1 MAQFNS
7 TMVTSKISSSPGDS
21 PHPSLD
27 SSGLVPAVVMS
38 ICFLMGFPGN
48 VAVIILKPNWENMS
62 SLSQSLM
69 LSLAV
74 SDLLCL
80 VTLPLWIYSY
90 LYGWTFRLVGC
101 KIITYFVYCSLYT
114 SLLTLTVLSVQR
126 YLQVVHLQRSLNRVR
141 AKMLLLPLWL
151 ASMILSTPALV
162 FRQLSE
168 DQRWTTC
175 SNQYSFEGGWMAKRM
190 AVVMSETLV
199 GFVSLSVIVFSY
211 INLYRKVS
219 RAVLFNNPQTTRLIT
234 SITRS
239 LNQVRARKLL
249 VPLWLSAMT
258 LSTPALLA
266 QQLLEVDQQ
275 RTYCRPQYSS
285 EGQRMAVLLTEALV
299 GFVSLSIIVFSY
311 ISLYRKVNRAAFFN
325 NPQTTRLITSIIV
338 TFVVLWVPYFVI
350 DVLGVA
356 AISLKNEALLTF
368 CEDSWITAGALTFV
382 NGAVNPL
389 LYAFTSDRLSKI
401 IAQNLPESR
410 DITAEPAS

>member
-7 TMVTSKISSSPGDS
+7 TMVTSNMSSSPGDS

-27 SSGLVPAVVMS
+27 SRGLVPAVVMS

-48 VAVIILKPNWENMS
+48 IAVIILKPNWENMS

-80 VTLPLWIYSY
+80 VTLPLWIYSF

-175 SNQYSFEGGWMAKRM
+175 SNQYSFEGQRM
-190 AVVMSETLV
+190 AVVLSETLV

-234 SITRS
+234 SIT
-239 LNQVRARKLL
+239 V
-249 VPLWLSAMT
+249 T
-258 LSTPALLA
+258 L
-266 QQLLEVDQQ
+266 
-275 RTYCRPQYSS
+275 
-285 EGQRMAVLLTEALV
+285 
-299 GFVSLSIIVFSY
+299 
-311 ISLYRKVNRAAFFN
+311 
-325 NPQTTRLITSIIV
+325 
-338 TFVVLWVPYFVI
+338 VVLWAPYLVI
-350 DVLGVA
+350 NVISMA
-356 AISLKNEALLTF
+356 AISLKNEGLLKF
-368 CEDSWITAGALTFV
+368 CDDIRRTVAAIIFV
-382 NGAVNPL
+382 NSALNPL
-389 LYAFTSDRLSKI
+389 LYAFTSNRLSSLCHKS
-401 IAQNLPESR
+401 AQLFIQKFRFSPTMST
-410 DITAEPAS
+410 DLTAGEATQ

>member
-234 SITRS
+234 SIT
-239 LNQVRARKLL
+239 V
-249 VPLWLSAMT
+249 T
-258 LSTPALLA
+258 L
-266 QQLLEVDQQ
+266 
-275 RTYCRPQYSS
+275 
-285 EGQRMAVLLTEALV
+285 
-299 GFVSLSIIVFSY
+299 
-311 ISLYRKVNRAAFFN
+311 
-325 NPQTTRLITSIIV
+325 
-338 TFVVLWVPYFVI
+338 VVLWAPYLVI
-350 DVLGVA
+350 NVISMA
-356 AISLKNEALLTF
+356 AISLKNEGLLKF
-368 CEDSWITAGALTFV
+368 CDDSRRTVAAIIFV
-382 NGAVNPL
+382 NSALNPL
-389 LYAFTSDRLSKI
+389 LYAFTSNRLSSLCHKA
-401 IAQNLPESR
+401 AQLFIQKFRFSQTMST
-410 DITAEPAS
+410 DLTAGDATQ

>member
-7 TMVTSKISSSPGDS
+7 TMVTSNISSSPGDS

-27 SSGLVPAVVMS
+27 SRGLVPAVVMS

-48 VAVIILKPNWENMS
+48 IAVIIFKPNWENMS

-80 VTLPLWIYSY
+80 VTLPLWIYSF

-101 KIITYFVYCSLYT
+101 KIITYFVYCSLYA

-126 YLQVVHLQRSLNRVR
+126 YLQVIHLQRSLNRVR

-175 SNQYSFEGGWMAKRM
+175 SNQYSFEGQRM
-190 AVVMSETLV
+190 AVVLSETLV

-219 RAVLFNNPQTTRLIT
+219 QAVLFNNPQTTRLIT
-234 SITRS
+234 SIT
-239 LNQVRARKLL
+239 V
-249 VPLWLSAMT
+249 T
-258 LSTPALLA
+258 L
-266 QQLLEVDQQ
+266 
-275 RTYCRPQYSS
+275 
-285 EGQRMAVLLTEALV
+285 
-299 GFVSLSIIVFSY
+299 
-311 ISLYRKVNRAAFFN
+311 
-325 NPQTTRLITSIIV
+325 
-338 TFVVLWVPYFVI
+338 VVLWAPYLVI
-350 DVLGVA
+350 NVISMA
-356 AISLKNEALLTF
+356 AISLKNEGLLKF
-368 CEDSWITAGALTFV
+368 CDDIRRTVAAIIFV
-382 NGAVNPL
+382 NSALNPL
-389 LYAFTSDRLSKI
+389 LYAFTSNRLSSLCHKS
-401 IAQNLPESR
+401 AQLFIQKFRFSQTMST
-410 DITAEPAS
+410 DLTAGEATQ

>member
-1 MAQFNS
+1 MHYNYQNTLFRSQINS
-7 TMVTSKISSSPGDS
+7 FFQNTSKEF
-21 PHPSLD
+21 
-27 SSGLVPAVVMS
+27 VN
-38 ICFLMGFPGN
+38 ICLCIFIFLLGFPGN
-48 VAVIILKPNWENMS
+48 IAVIILKPNWENMS

-80 VTLPLWIYSY
+80 GTLPLWIYSF
-90 LYGWTFRLVGC
+90 LYSWSFGLLPC
-101 KIITYFVYCSLYT
+101 KLITYFVYGSVYA
-114 SLLTLTVLSVQR
+114 SLLTVTVLSVQR
-126 YLQVVHLQRSLNRVR
+126 YLQVVHLQ
-141 AKMLLLPLWL
+141 
-151 ASMILSTPALV
+151 
-162 FRQLSE
+162 
-168 DQRWTTC
+168 
-175 SNQYSFEGGWMAKRM
+175 
-190 AVVMSETLV
+190 
-199 GFVSLSVIVFSY
+199 
-211 INLYRKVS
+211 
-219 RAVLFNNPQTTRLIT
+219 
-234 SITRS
+234 RS

-389 LYAFTSDRLSKI
+389 LYAFTSDRLSKMWQKI
-401 IAQNLPESR
+401 AENLIRKFRIAQNLPESR